1 VEGANV
7 ILFDSRTYKTAEVFD
22 EYNKWSKAS
31 IGPMLMSTGNRLI
44 GELGF
49 PLEKKLPSVQ
59 TMAISYFKDLE
70 SYLAY
75 TATPEADAYRK
86 DIQVTWAGKYEQS
99 VAVHLVVR
107 RFIGN

>member
-44 GELGF
+44 NEMGF
-49 PLEKKLPSVQ
+49 PLEKRLPSTQ
-59 TMAISYFKDLE
+59 TMAISHFKDLE